1 MKVHET
7 KLYLDNIFTYRK
19 LNPTQK
25 SYKKDKKFMNPKQLN
40 MTKQIE
46 T

>member
-7 KLYLDNIFTYRK
+7 KLCLNIFTYRK